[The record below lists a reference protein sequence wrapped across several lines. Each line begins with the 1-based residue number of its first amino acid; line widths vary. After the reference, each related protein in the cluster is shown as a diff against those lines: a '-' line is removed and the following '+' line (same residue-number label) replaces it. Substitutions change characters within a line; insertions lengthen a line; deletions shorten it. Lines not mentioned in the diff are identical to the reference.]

1 MLSIHYNSCFNH
13 EEIGKHAERLRKI
26 KAFVD
31 LYNWNWINYPSEENG
46 WKKFEKNNLT
56 ISLNFML
63 EKRKHILLIFQ
74 NNSVREKQ
82 AIILIITKGEG
93 WYYLA
98 VKKAISNINR
108 NNFKT

>member
-1 MLSIHYNSCFNH
+1 
-13 EEIGKHAERLRKI
+13 
-26 KAFVD
+26 
-31 LYNWNWINYPSEENG
+31 
-46 WKKFEKNNLT
+46 
-56 ISLNFML
+56 ML

-82 AIILIITKGEG
+82 AIILIIAKGEG
-93 WYYLA
+93 WHYLA